1 MRRALHDEQD
11 LFEERE
17 FEEPRDVV
25 LGTSALLG
33 IFLAVALVCAVCFGF
48 GYSEG
53 HGIRGIAGAA
63 PVVKQKPAPMPL
75 GGSGAMEEAARAPE
89 QPVLETRIPDKPA
102 PKPEPGVTAEAPA
115 GEVPGMPP
123 ETTSDTGPI
132 QTEPAR
138 PAPAAD
144 EGRGTLVSAPDL
156 SAPSAMAAPSAP
168 LRLMVQL
175 AAVSRSADAQTLASA
190 LQHDGFA
197 ATVRTSPAD
206 TLFHVQIGP
215 FSSFTAAKEMR
226 ARLAGNGYNAF
237 IKP

>member
-1 MRRALHDEQD
+1 MRRALQDEQD
-11 LFEERE
+11 LFEERD

-63 PVVKQKPAPMPL
+63 PTGKQKPAPMPL
-75 GGSGAMEEAARAPE
+75 GGSDASEEAVRAPE
-89 QPVLETRIPDKPA
+89 QPALESRIPDEPA
-102 PKPEPGVTAEAPA
+102 PKPAPGIAAEAPA
-115 GEVPGMPP
+115 GEVPAMPP
-123 ETTSDTGPI
+123 ETASDTGPI

-138 PAPAAD
+138 PAPAA
-144 EGRGTLVSAPDL
+144 EPTRGALVSVPDT
-156 SAPSAMAAPSAP
+156 SASPALAAPPTP
-168 LRLMVQL
+168 LRLMVQI
-175 AAVSRSADAQTLASA
+175 AAVSRAADAQTLASA

-215 FSSFTAAKEMR
+215 FPSFTAAKEMR